1 LEQEFDFKE
10 QEESNIIKGIL
21 ERYLPFWPLI
31 IFTTLI
37 SFSAAY
43 LYIRYTPKVYRSEGK
58 ILVKDD
64 KKGVDASKVLEAL
77 DVFGE
82 KKIVENEI
90 EILKSWP
97 LMEAVVKKL
106 NLYATVRFEGR
117 IVDRELYKDDAP
129 IKVVALQPDI
139 ISEIKEIP
147 FKVDFK
153 KNIIIINEIAY
164 SSGQSIK
171 IGESYYKITLNRKK
185 RFDDRQQ
192 FFLSLKPVHLVAKS
206 IVSGLEIESTAKQS
220 TLIAVSLKISHPVK
234 AQHIINTLF
243 EEYQIASLKDKNLAA
258 SNTLTFI
265 EDRLNL
271 VIQELDSVENDI
283 ENYKSATGILDIS
296 EQSRFFLESLK
307 KDDEQLNQ
315 LNIQLALLK
324 DIENYVNG
332 RGLKPG
338 TVPSLMGINDATL
351 VGLLTKLY
359 DTELLYQRQEKVNG
373 AKSDVLEQL
382 RGDLNHLR
390 KDILE
395 ILINIRRSLL
405 TSKSKIEI
413 EQAKSQ
419 NLIAKVPEKEKR
431 LIQISRQQAIKN
443 SIYTFLLQ
451 KREETAISYKSSV
464 TDSRLIEPAVS
475 NNNPI
480 SPVTRVVWLVALG
493 VGIFLFVLIVFI
505 IEQANNKVLF
515 RKEIEKSTKAPIIG
529 ELLQSDT
536 KESAIIVQHGS
547 RSLIAE
553 QFKII
558 RTNLSYYATKN
569 QSQTILVTS
578 SISGEGKS
586 FIAIN
591 MAISYALLG
600 KKVALLEL
608 DLRKPKVAQQ
618 LGIKSKFG
626 ITHYLTN
633 HAIVEDII
641 QTLPE
646 YPELYIFPSGP
657 IPPNPSELIS
667 SSKFADLFNHLKE
680 CFDYIIIDSPP
691 VGLVTDAQL
700 LGGFADTT
708 LYIVRHHYTP
718 KVYLEMINNLFS
730 NQRLPSLSIVFNGIK
745 PRGIN
750 LYGPYGYG
758 AKYGYGSSYGSPYN
772 AGYYTDSNTPKS
784 LFKSFLKKA

>member
-1 LEQEFDFKE
+1 MEQEFDFQE
-10 QEESNIIKGIL
+10 QEENNIIRVIL
-21 ERYLPFWPLI
+21 QRYLPFWPLI
-31 IFTTLI
+31 IITILI
-37 SFSAAY
+37 SLSAGYMY
-43 LYIRYTPKVYRSEGK
+43 LRYTPKVYQSEGK

-90 EILKSWP
+90 EVLQSWP
-97 LMEAVVKKL
+97 LMEAVVIKL
-106 NLYATVRFEGR
+106 RLYATIKYEGR
-117 IVDRELYKDDAP
+117 IVDTELYKDDAP
-129 IKVVALQPDI
+129 IKVIALQPDS
-139 ISEIKEIP
+139 ISEISNIP
-147 FKVDFK
+147 FNIDS
-153 KNIIIINEIAY
+153 KNNQIIINNKVY
-164 SSGQSIK
+164 LSGQRVK
-171 IGESYYKITLNRKK
+171 IGGVYYKIILNKK
-185 RFDDRQQ
+185 NKISDEKQYY
-192 FFLSLKPVHLVAKS
+192 LSLKPVYQVAKG
-206 IVSGLEIESTAKQS
+206 IISGLEIESTAKQS
-220 TLIAVSLKISHPVK
+220 TLIAVKLKSNHPVK

-265 EDRLNL
+265 EDRLDL
-271 VIQELDSVENDI
+271 VISELDSVENDI
-283 ENYKSATGILDIS
+283 ENYKSETGILDIS

-315 LNIQLALLK
+315 LNIQLALLT

-332 RGLKPG
+332 RGLNPG

-351 VGLLTKLY
+351 LGLLTKLY
-359 DTELLYQRQEKVNG
+359 DTELLYNRQEKVSG
-373 AKSDVLEQL
+373 IKSDVLEQL
-382 RGDLNHLR
+382 RGDLYHLR
-390 KDILE
+390 KDILA
-395 ILINIRRSLL
+395 ILINIRKSLL

-413 EQAKSQ
+413 EQSKSK
-419 NLIAKVPEKEKR
+419 NLIAKVPQKEKR
-431 LIQISRQQAIKN
+431 LLQISRQQAIKN

-464 TDSRLIEPAVS
+464 TDSRLIEPAVT
-475 NNNPI
+475 NNAPV
-480 SPVTRVVWLVALG
+480 SPVTRVIWLVALG
-493 VGIFLFVLIVFI
+493 AGVFIFVLIVFI

-515 RKEIEKSTKAPIIG
+515 RREIEKSTKAPIIG

-536 KESAIIVQHGS
+536 KASAIIVQHGS

-569 QSQTILVTS
+569 QSQTILVAS

-633 HAIVEDII
+633 RATVEDII

-646 YPELYIFPSGP
+646 YPELYVFPSGP

-667 SSKFADLFNHLKE
+667 SSKFVDLFNYLKE

-700 LGGFADTT
+700 LGSFADTT
-708 LYIVRHHYTP
+708 LYIVRHNYTP
-718 KVYLEMINNLFS
+718 KVYLEMLNNLFS
-730 NQRLPSLSIVFNGIK
+730 NQKLPSLSIVFNGIK

-750 LYGPYGYG
+750 LYGQYGYG

-784 LFKSFLKKA
+784 LFKSFFKKA